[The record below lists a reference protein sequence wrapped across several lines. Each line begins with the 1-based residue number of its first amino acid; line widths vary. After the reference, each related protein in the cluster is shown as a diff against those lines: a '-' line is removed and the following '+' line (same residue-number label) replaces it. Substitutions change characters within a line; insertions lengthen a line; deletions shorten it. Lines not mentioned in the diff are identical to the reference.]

1 MLLLLAQLL
10 LLLLHGLHLS
20 LVRHHVHVLLH
31 ATELVL
37 HLVAHHASSA
47 LASATRSVRLGWLL
61 TLGSSFVVTHLLAT
75 LRSDLSLLLHQ
86 HWHTFDQQLQIVLEL
101 FLVGQISPLCTLR
114 VGLAEL
120 LEASLVLSGFV
131 LELAVLF
138 DLVVVDGQGSVA
150 KLGIVELLLGGGGFI
165 WLFEADKGVEFLLL
179 VVWMKS
185 QTLNL
190 TERLKVLSKHL
201 LCDVLCEALDVQVA
215 SLL

>member
-20 LVRHHVHVLLH
+20 LVRHHIHVLLH
-31 ATELVL
+31 AAELVL
-37 HLVAHHASSA
+37 HLVAHHATSA
-47 LASATRSVRLGWLL
+47 LASASSVRLGWLL

-86 HWHTFDQQLQIVLEL
+86 HWHAFDQQLQIVLEL

-131 LELAVLF
+131 LELTVLF